1 MRLRATL
8 TSLTAVTAALA
19 VMAPMAPANAVPVV
33 VGEFVTFT
41 PTVLRTVV
49 PDECRDVA
57 SLKTI
62 INLQAVGSEI
72 EKQGYRSS
80 NSDPIYTG
88 LAWDLGYRITGPNNF
103 YATGN
108 DNYNQFPTA
117 ESELSVEVCPS
128 DFSNGQVAPGAY
140 AVEAKVLVFDPPYSG
155 NSICSAA
162 EGCQSYP
169 KLYEKTITTSFTLA
183 GEAPPPPSADCVD
196 AAAAVAK
203 FTPLVK
209 KAKALLK
216 KAKSTHKKAKIRKAK
231 RRLLTY
237 KGKLAVARDR
247 VIANC

>member
-8 TSLTAVTAALA
+8 TSLTAIAAALA
-19 VMAPMAPANAVPVV
+19 VLAPMAPANAVPVV

-57 SLKTI
+57 SLKTN

-117 ESELSVEVCPS
+117 ESELSVEVCPN
-128 DFSNGQVAPGAY
+128 DFSNGLVAPGVY

-155 NSICSAA
+155 NSICSAT

-169 KLYEKTITTSFTLA
+169 KLYEKTITTSFTLV
-183 GEAPPPPSADCVD
+183 GEAPPPPSADCLD
-196 AAAAVAK
+196 ARAAVAK
-203 FTPLVK
+203 FTPLLSKAKSALK
-209 KAKALLK
+209 KAKATHKRPLIRK
-216 KAKSTHKKAKIRKAK
+216 KKRAVVRMKAKLNA
-231 RRLLTY
+231 
-237 KGKLAVARDR
+237 ARDG
-247 VIANC
+247 VAAHC